1 MKRGLAFQIP
11 FRIFT
16 LMKKVIRKKDMERQI
31 QRIVDELSTVNET
44 GKKLVIKYGNGE
56 ENYAF
61 EVGYLNARI
70 SQFVYELKSL
80 TNE

>member
-1 MKRGLAFQIP
+1 
-11 FRIFT
+11 
-16 LMKKVIRKKDMERQI
+16 MKKVIRKKDMERQI

-44 GKKLVIKYGNGE
+44 GRKLAIKYGNGE

-61 EVGYLNARI
+61 EVGYLNAKI